1 MIFEFTY
8 TECTSPG
15 PFKKQTGFKVKSA
28 RIYEINA
35 ESTSLRADF
44 FRSFDT
50 EDQDGNPIQDTLNEV
65 VAHMSELDAAT
76 THLGGFSAPLIG
88 PFSSPEEFAGIP
100 KGFIYDLVQ
109 LPERKFAWL
118 LARLST
124 SGPANGRPGNPF
136 HQGILITSGD
146 SKMLLKVHATQYSKL
161 EYPRPIDFFTWTGWL
176 NPRGDIQVDASN
188 LRSSNLPYPEISA
201 EEISVGHSEFV
212 TRHGDFAIEVFKSVE
227 RSFLNSSPVGLP
239 GDESEEFRS
248 WVSVVSHLIPA
259 SAAWFCGFGSTWTQP
274 STSVQNIKLPNKETS
289 LNFPQFYWSK
299 NIQIDFDG
307 DTSWAYLASKVF
319 EYELDMVV
327 YDSINQVDKAFSW
340 SAIDGAMS
348 YALLPLPLAILG
360 LTQEDF
366 GDDGDLVATACAEIL
381 ERIQWPTNRGD
392 SRAFEALW
400 EMLEAPESLY
410 NSLDDR
416 SHLERKLD
424 ALLPLPKESK

>member
-28 RIYEINA
+28 RIYRINDD
-35 ESTSLRADF
+35 STSIRADL

-50 EDQDGNPIQDTLNEV
+50 EDKDGNLIQGTLDEV

-146 SKMLLKVHATQYSKL
+146 SKFGLKIHATQYSKL
-161 EYPRPIDFFTWTGWL
+161 DSPRPIDFFTWTGWL

-201 EEISVGHSEFV
+201 EEISVEHSEFV
-212 TRHGDFAIEVFKSVE
+212 TRHGDFAIEVFKNVE
-227 RSFLNSSPVGLP
+227 RSFLNSSPVALP
-239 GDESEEFRS
+239 GDNSEEFRS

-274 STSVQNIKLPNKETS
+274 STSVQNIKLPNKETT

-299 NIQIDFDG
+299 QIPLDIDG
-307 DTSWAYLASKVF
+307 DTSWAFIASKLF

-327 YDSINQVDKAFSW
+327 HDSINQIDKAFSW

-348 YALLPLPLAILG
+348 YALIPLPLAILG
-360 LTQEDF
+360 LTPEDF
-366 GDDGDLVATACAEIL
+366 GDDGDLVATECSDLLRKID
-381 ERIQWPTNRGD
+381 WPTYRGD
-392 SRAFEALW
+392 SRA
-400 EMLEAPESLY
+400 LEDLLESLRAPESLY
-410 NSLDDR
+410 STLHDR
-416 SHLERKLD
+416 SQLERKLD
-424 ALLPLPKESK
+424 ALLPLPKENT